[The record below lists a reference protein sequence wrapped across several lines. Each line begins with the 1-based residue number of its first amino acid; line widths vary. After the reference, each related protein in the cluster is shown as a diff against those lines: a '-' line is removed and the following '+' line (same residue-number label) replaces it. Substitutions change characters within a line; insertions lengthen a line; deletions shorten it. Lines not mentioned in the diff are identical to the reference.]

1 MKWGLF
7 VQMRLFNLFSVELAF
22 ILAIVLATWKLLEL
36 FRNSHAA
43 STAP

>member
-22 ILAIVLATWKLLEL
+22 IWKLLEL